1 MDSVRT
7 WRRKSLQATRV
18 MPKNSS
24 VHSSKINPSRRDR
37 GNSSLGRPSLGRPLS
52 ETLLSENLLKHPPQ
66 TSVTLPSPEITALV
80 AARQEGGL
88 GRTLHDIVIVA
99 WRNLLIDF
107 RNPASLIVSALF
119 ATSLLFVFT
128 ASFARVVNPGGGF
141 GGYAQ
146 FLLPFTTVQGLMF
159 NTVDISSFF
168 YTDLENGMDVR
179 LRAMPIARLA
189 AIGGRLL
196 SSGARLLIQVL
207 AIAIAGHLIGFRFY
221 GSLWETLGFFLLPVI
236 FTLSIALI
244 GFYVAVGAKSA
255 ETVSA
260 VLNPWILPFTFLS
273 AGYVPID
280 GFPNW
285 AQPFVTYNPVSILAG
300 AMRAMASG
308 EPATQNV
315 LVTLLWSLVLCSIF
329 GTLTVRAYQRKT
341 Q

>member
-1 MDSVRT
+1 MPEHISTKNISNSPFKNNPPPASDS
-7 WRRKSLQATRV
+7 
-18 MPKNSS
+18 SS
-24 VHSSKINPSRRDR
+24 STDIPAIDI
-37 GNSSLGRPSLGRPLS
+37 PAIDIPAIDI
-52 ETLLSENLLKHPPQ
+52 PAIDIP
-66 TSVTLPSPEITALV
+66 AMV
-80 AARQEGGL
+80 AARREGGFS
-88 GRTLHDIVIVA
+88 RTLHDIIIVT

-128 ASFARVVNPGGGF
+128 ASFARVVNPEGGF
-141 GGYAQ
+141 SSYAQ
-146 FLLPFTTVQGLMF
+146 FLLPFAIVQGLLF
-159 NTVDISSFF
+159 NTVDIGGFF
-168 YTDLENGMDVR
+168 YTDLENGMDIR

-196 SSGARLLIQVL
+196 SSGARLLIQVV
-207 AIAIAGHLIGFRFY
+207 AIAIAGHLIGFRFQ
-221 GSLWETLGFFLLPVI
+221 GSLWETLGFFLLPVV

-273 AGYVPID
+273 AGYVPVE

-285 AQPFVTYNPVSILAG
+285 AQPFVTYNPISILAG
-300 AMRAMASG
+300 AMRSMASG
-308 EPATQNV
+308 EPAMQNV
-315 LVTLLWSLVLCSIF
+315 LTILLWSLALCSLF

-341 Q
+341 L